1 LLVTLPWSSRGMA
14 SPSAKLTPNISV
26 PAAAFSSAVGAYAV
40 LRAFSWQLRLS
51 PFSLQVGFL
60 LTCA

>member
-1 LLVTLPWSSRGMA
+1 MA